1 MNVNFVLVDDT
12 KAARRA
18 NEATPEA
25 QAFTCFMRGGV
36 LSTGQKRRYF
46 QTGLLLRLVAELAA
60 VDALLADETPDRLDI
75 REL

>member
-1 MNVNFVLVDDT
+1 MNANFASVDDI
-12 KAARRA
+12 KAARRTS
-18 NEATPEA
+18 EATPEA
-25 QAFTCFMRGGV
+25 QAFMCCMSGEA
-36 LSTGQKRRYF
+36 LLPGQKTRYF

>member
-1 MNVNFVLVDDT
+1 MIINFASVYDI

-18 NEATPEA
+18 NEATPVT
-25 QAFTCFMRGGV
+25 QAFACCMRGGV
-36 LSTGQKRRYF
+36 LLPGQQRRYF

>member
-1 MNVNFVLVDDT
+1 MNVNFASMDDI

-25 QAFTCFMRGGV
+25 FTFYMRRGV
-36 LSTGQKRRYF
+36 LLPGQKRRYF
-46 QTGLLLRLVAELAA
+46 HTGLLLRLVAELAA
-60 VDALLADETPDRLDI
+60 VDALLAADETADRLDI

>member
-1 MNVNFVLVDDT
+1 MNVNFASVDNI
-12 KAARRA
+12 KAARRS
-18 NEATPEA
+18 NEAIPVA
-25 QAFTCFMRGGV
+25 QAFTCCMRGGV
-36 LSTGQKRRYF
+36 LSTGQKRCYF